1 MLLLMLLML
10 LLLLMMLILLFLLL
24 MTQLRTQ
31 PLVRFFLVVQSLQL
45 LLGSEIG
52 LTHGLELGVVP
63 SFDFQVF
70 STFFAV
76 IA

>member
-1 MLLLMLLML
+1 MLLLMLLSML
-10 LLLLMMLILLFLLL
+10 LLMLLLFLLL

-31 PLVRFFLVVQSLQL
+31 PLVRFFLVVQSFQL

-70 STFFAV
+70 GTFFAV